1 MPKNEWI
8 GTERECKTG
17 GILPIREWATV
28 RSSHGGLTYTYGKGE
43 SIMFRKILVV
53 ILFVLSLLTTGCEN
67 NVPAKCVGDGMNRK
81 CGITHNWVP

>member
-28 RSSHGGLTYTYGKGE
+28 RSSHDGLTYTFGKGE

-53 ILFVLSLLTTGCEN
+53 ILFALSAMLTVGCERE
-67 NVPAKCVGDGMNRK
+67 VAKCTGEGMNRK
-81 CGITHNWVP
+81 CGISHNWVP

>member
-1 MPKNEWI
+1 
-8 GTERECKTG
+8 
-17 GILPIREWATV
+17 
-28 RSSHGGLTYTYGKGE
+28 
-43 SIMFRKILVV
+43 MFRKILVV